1 MAKHTTT
8 GHWAFI
14 LGVLLAIIA
23 GLVPQLQT
31 TTITWI
37 LVLLGLI
44 VGFLNVTIK
53 ETQEFLIAAIALLL
67 IGTAKGIV
75 PVVTT
80 GIIGTILGNILVF
93 VAPAALIVAL
103 KAVYDLASA

>member
-23 GLVPQLQT
+23 GLIPQLQT
-31 TTITWI
+31 STITWI

-44 VGFLNVTIK
+44 VGFLNVTIS

-67 IGTAKGIV
+67 ISSTGAL
-75 PVVTT
+75 PVL
-80 GIIGTILGNILVF
+80 GTIIAVMLSNIVAF

-103 KAVYDLASA
+103 KAVYDLASK

>member
-23 GLVPQLQT
+23 GLIPQLQT
-31 TTITWI
+31 STITWI

-44 VGFLNVTIK
+44 VGFLNVTIT

-67 IGTAKGIV
+67 ISSTGAL
-75 PVVTT
+75 PVL
-80 GIIGTILGNILVF
+80 GTIIAVMLSNIVAF

-103 KAVYDLASA
+103 KAVYDLASH

>member
-1 MAKHTTT
+1 MAKHSTT

-31 TTITWI
+31 STITWI

-44 VGFLNVTIK
+44 VGFLNVTIS

-67 IGTAKGIV
+67 ISSTGAL
-75 PVVTT
+75 PVL
-80 GIIGTILGNILVF
+80 GTIIAVMLSNIVAF

-103 KAVYDLASA
+103 KAVYDLASK

>member
-1 MAKHTTT
+1 MAKKHSTT

-14 LGVLLAIIA
+14 LGILLAIIA
-23 GLVPQLQT
+23 GLIPQLQT
-31 TTITWI
+31 STITWI

-44 VGFLNVTIK
+44 VGFLNVTIS

-67 IGTAKGIV
+67 ISSTGALPVLGTVIAVMLSNIV
-75 PVVTT
+75 A
-80 GIIGTILGNILVF
+80 F

-103 KAVYDLASA
+103 KAVYDMASN

>member
-31 TTITWI
+31 STITWI

-44 VGFLNVTIK
+44 VGFLNVTIS

-67 IGTAKGIV
+67 ISSTGAL
-75 PVVTT
+75 PVL
-80 GIIGTILGNILVF
+80 GTIIAVMLSNIVAF

-103 KAVYDLASA
+103 KAVYDLASK

>member
-1 MAKHTTT
+1 MAKHSTT

-14 LGVLLAIIA
+14 LGILLAIIA
-23 GLVPQLQT
+23 GLIPQLQT
-31 TTITWI
+31 STITWI

-44 VGFLNVTIK
+44 VGFLNVTIT

-67 IGTAKGIV
+67 ISSTGAL
-75 PVVTT
+75 PVL
-80 GIIGTILGNILVF
+80 GTIIAVMLSNIVAF

>member
-1 MAKHTTT
+1 MAKHSTT

-31 TTITWI
+31 STITWI

-44 VGFLNVTIK
+44 VGFLNVTIS

-67 IGTAKGIV
+67 ISSTGALPVLGTVIAVMLSNIV
-75 PVVTT
+75 A
-80 GIIGTILGNILVF
+80 F

-103 KAVYDLASA
+103 KAVYDLASK